1 LNRLFPKQLADGYQ
15 GSALALWLLI
25 PVLLVKT
32 LMGVNFSG
40 LNPLASVADILQSV
54 DGVALDTFSEDARAA
69 VIESAAAWG
78 VALLVLCV
86 AVWLFVLRY
95 RAGIPLGILLLLAEQ
110 VARTGM
116 SSVQH
121 VVRIAAGAETLSLA
135 AAINLVMTGLLA
147 IALLLSLL
155 RIPRSKRQAG

>member
-1 LNRLFPKQLADGYQ
+1 M
-15 GSALALWLLI
+15 
-25 PVLLVKT
+25 KT